1 MTMEPT
7 ETTAF
12 RDSAEEAVKREKSH
26 LTGEASVGTGGYG
39 LPNPGSPGSAE
50 VVITAV
56 GTAAV
61 LPFMQALATQ
71 AGNRAFEAARRLVA
85 RWVRDPGSG
94 MPPVA
99 DGGESLT
106 VIDEGDGRLT
116 FEVPSGLPDAA
127 LEALTR
133 VDLEAMAA
141 PSRDGGKVLIRW
153 DAEGCEWRRAVI

>member
-1 MTMEPT
+1 MAVESAEPI
-7 ETTAF
+7 AF
-12 RDSAEEAVKREKSH
+12 RDSAEEAIKREKGH

-39 LPNPGSPGSAE
+39 IPNPGSPGSAE
-50 VVITAV
+50 MVITAV

-94 MPPVA
+94 TPPVV
-99 DGGESLT
+99 DEGESLT

-116 FEVPSGLPDAA
+116 FEVPSALPDAA

-133 VDLEAMAA
+133 VDLEALAA
-141 PSRDGGKVLIRW
+141 PSRGGGKVLIRW

>member
-1 MTMEPT
+1 MAVDPAEP
-7 ETTAF
+7 TAF
-12 RDSAEEAVKREKSH
+12 RDPAEEAIKREKSH
-26 LTGEASVGTGGYG
+26 LTSEANAGTYGYR
-39 LPNPGSPGSAE
+39 LPNPGSAE

-71 AGNRAFEAARRLVA
+71 AGNRAFEAARRLMA
-85 RWVRDPGSG
+85 RWVRDPRSG

-153 DAEGCEWRRAVI
+153 DAEGCEWRRAGI